1 MSSRSWAASMTSW
14 VSRSARVTTGG
25 AVLRTNDLLDQRH
38 VHSSA
43 RLYLEGRSAP
53 LRFARGERLRVP
65 CGAIRF
71 AHESPFPPRSWI
83 ERGYRL
89 ERFTEVP
96 LGGHFAA
103 LEETDR
109 LVEDIRDF
117 FRPLREGRLARV
129 DGG

>member
-1 MSSRSWAASMTSW
+1 MIYWI
-14 VSRSARVTTGG
+14 TG
-25 AVLRTNDLLDQRH
+25 TF
-38 VHSSA
+38 HSSA

-103 LEETDR
+103 PALEGEPER
-109 LVEDIRDF
+109 LVEHIREF
-117 FRPLREGRLARV
+117 FRPLRTAQR
-129 DGG
+129 

>member
-1 MSSRSWAASMTSW
+1 MIYWISGTFTPRPG
-14 VSRSARVTTGG
+14 SAWR
-25 AVLRTNDLLDQRH
+25 A
-38 VHSSA
+38 
-43 RLYLEGRSAP
+43 RSAP

-71 AHESPFPPRSWI
+71 AHESPVPPRSWI

-103 LEETDR
+103 PALEGEPDR
-109 LVEDIRDF
+109 LVEHIRDF
-117 FRPLREGRLARV
+117 FRPLREG
-129 DGG
+129 